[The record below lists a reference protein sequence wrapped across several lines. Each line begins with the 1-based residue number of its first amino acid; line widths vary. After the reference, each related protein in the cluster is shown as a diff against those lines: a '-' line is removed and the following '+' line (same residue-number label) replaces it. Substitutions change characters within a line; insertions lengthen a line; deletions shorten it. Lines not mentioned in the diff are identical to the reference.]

1 MSIEALLEERDGGAV
16 KVEAVLSR
24 DGTVLTGHVY
34 RFTSGL
40 VAQELRFQHG
50 PLRAAGHNGCQT
62 EDVLRV
68 LIHRLSHLDADR
80 PCPENHH
87 AIVKLEEA
95 LLWLE
100 RRTRDRKSRG
110 VEGTTAP

>member
-16 KVEAVLSR
+16 KIEAVLSR

-34 RFTSGL
+34 RFTHGL
-40 VAQELRFQHG
+40 TTQELRFQHG
-50 PLRAAGHNGCQT
+50 PLSVAGLNGCQT

-68 LIHRLSHLDADR
+68 LIHRLIHLDADR

-87 AIVKLEEA
+87 ALVKLEEA

-110 VEGTTAP
+110 VEGTHAP